1 MVYTKSIGLKDLSSY
16 SEKDRN
22 LLLWRSGLSILNVNV
37 KICLHHVQILLNR
50 FANSQKNCID
60 PFKKHKTN
68 INGGLREIDIQ
79 LAKDMCSNGIKT
91 TPGFKMCPSCRKE
104 VVKKIDNWS
113 TLQDHNGEDD
123 FLEQTFFDED
133 IEMAQEKELKNTS
146 FDKLDVSPVKF
157 HGVQQHAKISLGKRK
172 LMQATDVMSKKL
184 SVILNVN
191 ATDLKNDVT
200 GEPNVEN
207 QKKAEDLDKLILS
220 MQEKLKT
227 ANRREKIQI
236 LTLVPDSWSLRKAA
250 EVFNI
255 SKSTITK
262 ARKLKF
268 EKEILTLPEKTNIV
282 RIESD
287 IINKVESFYYND
299 QFSRQLPGNK
309 DFVSVS
315 KNKHVSKR
323 LLLCNLKEL
332 FIEFKLEHPQSK
344 IGFSKFAQLK
354 PKWCMVKMLVK
365 KEPMLLYMCKTPN
378 LKLMLSAV
386 KLEKNYHE
394 LIEKIACSR
403 ESRECMVHRCIQCPG
418 IQNIIN
424 YMTANLLQNKG
435 SFEENDKVDED
446 KTIEYKQWSTT
457 DRAELLSNTS
467 PIS

>member
-1 MVYTKSIGLKDLSSY
+1 
-16 SEKDRN
+16 
-22 LLLWRSGLSILNVNV
+22 
-37 KICLHHVQILLNR
+37 
-50 FANSQKNCID
+50 
-60 PFKKHKTN
+60 
-68 INGGLREIDIQ
+68 
-79 LAKDMCSNGIKT
+79 
-91 TPGFKMCPSCRKE
+91 
-104 VVKKIDNWS
+104 
-113 TLQDHNGEDD
+113 
-123 FLEQTFFDED
+123 
-133 IEMAQEKELKNTS
+133 MAQEKELINTS

-157 HGVQQHAKISLGKRK
+157 HGVPQHVKISLGKRK
-172 LMQATDVMSKKL
+172 LIQATDVMSQ
-184 SVILNVN
+184 ILNVN

-207 QKKAEDLDKLILS
+207 QKTAEDLDKLILS

-227 ANRREKIQI
+227 ANRIEKIQI

-268 EKEILTLPEKTNIV
+268 EKGILTLPEKTNIV

-287 IINKVESFYYND
+287 IINKVESFYCND
-299 QFSRQLPGNK
+299 QFSRQLPGIK

-354 PKWCMVKMLVK
+354 PKWCIYADRKGTHAVCICAKHQ
-365 KEPMLLYMCKTPN
+365 N

-386 KLEKNYHE
+386 KLEENYHE
-394 LIEKIACSR
+394 LIEKIVCSR
-403 ESRECMVHRCIQCPG
+403 KSRECMVHRCNQCPG

-424 YMTANLLQNKG
+424 YMTANLLQNEG

-446 KTIEYKQWSTT
+446 ETIEYKQWSTT
-457 DRAELLSNTS
+457 DRAELLSNTCT
-467 PIS
+467 ISEFIESLSGKLDSITSHSILLKHKVNI

>member
-1 MVYTKSIGLKDLSSY
+1 MSKRIG
-16 SEKDRN
+16 
-22 LLLWRSGLSILNVNV
+22 
-37 KICLHHVQILLNR
+37 
-50 FANSQKNCID
+50 
-60 PFKKHKTN
+60 
-68 INGGLREIDIQ
+68 
-79 LAKDMCSNGIKT
+79 
-91 TPGFKMCPSCRKE
+91 
-104 VVKKIDNWS
+104 KKIDNWS

-133 IEMAQEKELKNTS
+133 IEMAQEKELINIS

-157 HGVQQHAKISLGKRK
+157 HGVPQHAKISLGKRK

-207 QKKAEDLDKLILS
+207 QKKAEDLNKLILS

-227 ANRREKIQI
+227 PNRR
-236 LTLVPDSWSLRKAA
+236 DSWPLRKAG

-268 EKEILTLPEKTNIV
+268 EKGILTLPEKTNIV

-287 IINKVESFYYND
+287 IINKVESFYCND
-299 QFSRQLPGNK
+299 QFSRQLPGIK

-315 KNKHVSKR
+315 KNKHVLKR
-323 LLLCNLKEL
+323 LLLSNLKEL
-332 FIEFKLEHPQSK
+332 FIEFKLEHHQPK
-344 IGFSKFAQLK
+344 IGFSKFSQLK
-354 PKWCMVKMLVK
+354 PKWCIYYAGQKGTYAVCICAKHQ
-365 KEPMLLYMCKTPN
+365 N
-378 LKLMLSAV
+378 LKLMFSAV

-394 LIEKIACSR
+394 LIEKIVCSR
-403 ESRECMVHRCIQCPG
+403 ESRECMVHRCNQCPG

-424 YMTANLLQNKG
+424 YMTANLLQKEG
-435 SFEENDKVDED
+435 SFEEND
-446 KTIEYKQWSTT
+446 IGG
-457 DRAELLSNTS
+457 
-467 PIS
+467 